1 MLLAGSGN
9 SHADNPNYKTR
20 LCERFETEQ
29 FCPYY
34 GKCTFAHGAAEL
46 RQRPAT
52 AEQQDKPVSAVQ
64 ASYQNRAKRTEP
76 VEGEFHKTRLCERF
90 MNDGECPFGTKCT
103 YAHGREE
110 LRQRVGQQNNQ
121 NNQNNAN
128 GLYNNNNG
136 QNRGYSRDGQNG
148 ERPYRST
155 GEGYQDRGGY
165 RSQQQPQQQG
175 SSTERS
181 EDRPYR
187 SVRSEGAYRSTF
199 AENARENRD
208 GPYRP
213 PQVMEQEK
221 TSTSSF
227 RTQAEANPTGAYR
240 PPGSR
245 NLSSQANDDSLSRS
259 VLAPRTSI
267 VAPVAAVAAPATAAA
282 TAAQPV
288 SAATTP
294 VATSPATTPVL
305 GSEKAAN
312 GRRRV
317 QDLNVGR
324 RIKFQCGM
332 ASIR

>member
-1 MLLAGSGN
+1 MCYYLFFCLVLGGSGN

-46 RQRPAT
+46 RQRPAS

-64 ASYQNRAKRTEP
+64 ASYQNRVKRTEP
-76 VEGEFHKTRLCERF
+76 TEGEFHKTRLCERF

-110 LRQRVGQQNNQ
+110 LRQRAGQQNIQSSQ

-128 GLYNNNNG
+128 GAYNNNNNG
-136 QNRGYSRDGQNG
+136 QNRGFVRDGQNG
-148 ERPYRST
+148 ERPYRSN
-155 GEGYQDRGGY
+155 GEGYQDRGGH
-165 RSQQQPQQQG
+165 RTQQQQQQ

-187 SVRSEGAYRSTF
+187 PVRSEGPYRSTF

-213 PQVMEQEK
+213 PQIMEQEK
-221 TSTSSF
+221 TSTSF
-227 RTQAEANPTGAYR
+227 RAQADANPTGAYR

-245 NLSSQANDDSLSRS
+245 SLANQINDDSLSRS

-267 VAPVAAVAAPATAAA
+267 VAPVAA
-282 TAAQPV
+282 AAQPI
-288 SAATTP
+288 STTTTP

-305 GSEKAAN
+305 GSEKAGN
-312 GRRRV
+312 GRRRP
-317 QDLNVGR
+317 QDHSVGLLC
-324 RIKFQCGM
+324 IVNEE
-332 ASIR
+332 